1 MPRLAVL
8 GHPVAHS
15 RSPAMQNAALA
26 ELGLSDWSYG
36 AIDVAPQDFERLV
49 RSLPGDG
56 FAGVNATVPH
66 KLAALAAADHATDAA
81 RAIGAANTLSFTDG
95 RIGAANTDTAGV
107 LDALPRPPQGMRALV
122 MGAGGSAR
130 AAIWALRES
139 GAEVEIW
146 NRTRAKAETLA
157 EEFGVGLMST
167 ARNEERGTSSFDLVL
182 NATTVGLAEAN
193 SDNTPEGQPLDG
205 SGFGALK
212 SLPVAADA
220 LHAQQV
226 VVDLVYGSNET
237 QLIAAARA
245 AGSACVD
252 GLDVLVAQ
260 GAASLRLWT
269 GAEPPLDVM
278 RRAARGEVAG

>member
-1 MPRLAVL
+1 
-8 GHPVAHS
+8 
-15 RSPAMQNAALA
+15 
-26 ELGLSDWSYG
+26 
-36 AIDVAPQDFERLV
+36 
-49 RSLPGDG
+49 LPGDG
-56 FAGVNATVPH
+56 FAGVNVTVPH
-66 KLAALAAADHATDAA
+66 KLAALAAAEGATPAA
-81 RAIGAANTLSFTDG
+81 EAIGAANTLSFADG
-95 RIGAANTDTAGV
+95 RIEAANTDAAGV
-107 LDALPRPPQGMRALV
+107 LDALPRPPQGVRALV

-139 GAEVEIW
+139 GAEVEVW
-146 NRTRAKAETLA
+146 NRTAAKGEALA
-157 EEFGVGLMST
+157 REFGVAHAADPAVEG
-167 ARNEERGTSSFDLVL
+167 FDLVV

-193 SDNTPEGQPLDG
+193 PGGGQPLDD
-205 SGFGALK
+205 SGFAALK

-245 AGSACVD
+245 AGAACVD

-278 RRAARGEVAG
+278 SRAARGEVAG